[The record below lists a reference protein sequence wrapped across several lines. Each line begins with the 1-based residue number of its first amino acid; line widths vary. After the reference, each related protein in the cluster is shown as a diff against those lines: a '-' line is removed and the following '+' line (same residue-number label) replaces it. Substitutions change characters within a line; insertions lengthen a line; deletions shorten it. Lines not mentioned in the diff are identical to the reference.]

1 MTTTPLLQAR
11 GVSLHFPIRRGVL
24 QREVGQVRAVTA
36 VDLELQPGEV
46 LGVVGESGCGK
57 TTLARMLVGLYAPTD
72 GELLYGGQPV
82 EAMTESQRRQ
92 MSRDVQMV
100 FQDPYASLNPRQ
112 RVRQI
117 LSTPF
122 DCHGFPGGPAREAR
136 ILELLQLVGLGPE
149 HLERYPHEFSGGQR
163 QRIGIARALALSPK
177 VMVLDEP
184 LSALDMS
191 IQSQVLNLLVSLQQR
206 LQLSYVFISH
216 DLSVVQ
222 YLCDRVAVMYLG
234 RVVETA
240 PAAQL
245 FAAPRHPYTQSLLAS
260 APSPDPRHPRPEH
273 VLQGDVPSP
282 SRPPTGCAFH
292 PRCPRAVERC
302 ARELPILKAVDP
314 GDLRHEAACLLL

>member
-1 MTTTPLLQAR
+1 MSVAPLLQAR
-11 GVSLHFPIRRGVL
+11 GVSMHFPIRRGVL
-24 QREVGQVRAVTA
+24 KRTVGQVRAVTE
-36 VDLELQPGEV
+36 VDLGLQPGEV

-57 TTLARMLVGLYAPTD
+57 TTLARMLVGLNAPTA
-72 GELLYGGQPV
+72 GALMYGGQPV
-82 EAMTESQRRQ
+82 AAMPDAQRRQ

-122 DCHGFPGGPAREAR
+122 DCHGQPDGPARQAR
-136 ILELLQLVGLGPE
+136 IAELLQLVGLGAE
-149 HLERYPHEFSGGQR
+149 HLDRYPHEFSGGQR

-177 VMVLDEP
+177 IVVLDEP

-191 IQSQVLNLLVSLQQR
+191 IQSQVLNLLVSLQER
-206 LQLSYVFISH
+206 LGLSYVFISH

-234 RVVETA
+234 RVVESA

-260 APSPDPRHPRPEH
+260 APSADLRRPRPAQ

-302 ARELPILKAVDP
+302 ARELPTLQAVAAD
-314 GDLRHEAACLLL
+314 GCGHEAACLLL